1 MEVQGRITKILDP
14 VSGTSK
20 AGKEWKKQTFI
31 LETEEKYNNVY
42 PIEVFGLDKLEE
54 VKDVLQVGNEV
65 NVHFNVNAN
74 EWQGKYFVSL
84 SSWKIEIGS
93 AFAVTSE
100 GAKQFEAHG
109 TEGGGDVEHDDDLPF

>member
-14 VSGTSK
+14 QSGTSK

-42 PIEVFGLDKLEE
+42 PIEVFGLEKLEE
-54 VKDVLQVGNEV
+54 VQDVLKVGNTV

-84 SSWKIEIGS
+84 SMWKAEIGGGQP
-93 AFAVTSE
+93 APEFQAE
-100 GAKQFEAHG
+100 G
-109 TEGGGDVEHDDDLPF
+109 TEGGGDVNHDDDLPF